1 MKKLSVIIP
10 VYNVAEYLA
19 ECLTSVCNQTLTD
32 IEIIC
37 VNDGST
43 DNSGDILQD
52 FAKQDTRI
60 QIINQE
66 NAGLSAAR
74 NSGLNYSTGEY
85 ITVLDSDDWIALDY
99 YE

>member
-10 VYNVAEYLA
+10 VYNVEEYLE
-19 ECLTSVCNQTLTD
+19 ECLNSVCNQTLTD

-66 NAGLSAAR
+66 FELMTNNSISRKCRAVGGTKYRAEIR
-74 NSGLNYSTGEY
+74 NR
-85 ITVLDSDDWIALDY
+85 
-99 YE
+99 